1 MTAHEEITARLLLGG
16 VAGPHCSHSR
26 DDNVLKAS
34 QLVSGDPDSTFG
46 MADLATATTEEG
58 LKAVQAV
65 TGAPGPGE
73 AYIDPEATI
82 AGVRAASSRL
92 SEACRN
98 GATIVVATGHPAPL
112 LAHHAR
118 LVEAITA
125 AGGKVIRPLDEMG
138 VTLAGSHRIYRY
150 LQGVGAVTD
159 GVRGLHTHS
168 PLPMEQVL
176 EDGERPELVFA
187 DHGFAG
193 AALFRGVPVIACMDT
208 NDTALAVARA
218 RGGDITLIPMDDGRR
233 PDAYD
238 VIAEM
243 FEQELGT
250 GALGT

>member
-1 MTAHEEITARLLLGG
+1 MTAHEEITARLLRGG

-26 DDNVLKAS
+26 EDNVAKAS
-34 QLVSGDPDSTFG
+34 QLASGDPDSTFG
-46 MADLATATTEEG
+46 MADLASATTEEG
-58 LKAVQAV
+58 LDAVQAV
-65 TGAPGPGE
+65 TGAREPGQ
-73 AYIDPEATI
+73 AYIDPDATI
-82 AGVRAASSRL
+82 AGVRAASARL
-92 SEACRN
+92 GEACQN
-98 GATIVVATGHPAPL
+98 GATIVVATGHPGPL

-125 AGGKVIRPLDEMG
+125 AGGKVIMPLDEMG
-138 VTLAGSHRIYRY
+138 VTLSGAPRVYRY

-159 GVRGLHTHS
+159 GLRGLHTHS

-176 EDGERPELVFA
+176 EAGERPELVFA

-193 AALFRGVPVIACMDT
+193 AALSRGIPVIACMDT

-218 RGGDITLIPMDDGRR
+218 RGGDITLIPLDDGRR

>member
-26 DDNVLKAS
+26 EDNVLKAS
-34 QLVSGDPDSTFG
+34 QLASGDPDATFG
-46 MADLATATTEEG
+46 MADLASATTEEG
-58 LKAVQAV
+58 LHAVQAI
-65 TGAPGPGE
+65 TGAREPGQ
-73 AYIDPEATI
+73 AYIDPDATI
-82 AGVRAASSRL
+82 AGV
-92 SEACRN
+92 
-98 GATIVVATGHPAPL
+98 
-112 LAHHAR
+112 
-118 LVEAITA
+118 
-125 AGGKVIRPLDEMG
+125 
-138 VTLAGSHRIYRY
+138 RIYRY

-176 EDGERPELVFA
+176 EAGERPELVFA

-193 AALFRGVPVIACMDT
+193 AALSRGIPVVACMDT

-218 RGGDITLIPMDDGRR
+218 RGRDITLIPLDDGRR

-250 GALGT
+250 GVLST

>member
-1 MTAHEEITARLLLGG
+1 MTAHEAITARLLRAG
-16 VAGPHCSHSR
+16 VAGPHCSHSKE
-26 DDNVLKAS
+26 DNVLKAS
-34 QLVSGDPDSTFG
+34 QLASGDPDSTFG
-46 MADLATATTEEG
+46 IADLASATTEEG
-58 LKAVQAV
+58 LGAVQAV
-65 TGAPGPGE
+65 TGAREPGE
-73 AYIDPEATI
+73 PYIDPEATI
-82 AGVRAASSRL
+82 AGVRAASARL
-92 SEACRN
+92 GEACRN

-118 LVEAITA
+118 LVEAITG
-125 AGGKVIRPLDEMG
+125 AGGKVIRPFDEMG
-138 VTLAGSHRIYRY
+138 VTLAGARRIYRY

-176 EDGERPELVFA
+176 EAGERPELVFA

-193 AALFRGVPVIACMDT
+193 AALSSGIPVIACMDT

-218 RGGDITLIPMDDGRR
+218 RGGDITLIPLDDGRR

-250 GALGT
+250 GALGA